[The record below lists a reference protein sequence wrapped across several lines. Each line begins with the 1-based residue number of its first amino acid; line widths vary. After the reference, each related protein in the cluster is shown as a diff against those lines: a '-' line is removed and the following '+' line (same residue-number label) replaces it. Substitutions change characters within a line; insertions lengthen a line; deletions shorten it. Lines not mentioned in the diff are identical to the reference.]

1 MVIDSNKCIISL
13 TMVDKLQYYEIKEKL
28 LVWLV
33 IIVWMKMNGLII
45 ILLNISKII
54 INQLDIKNNWKQK
67 ALIHIDKSLIITDNT
82 NLLVESNEYKELL
95 LKRY

>member
-1 MVIDSNKCIISL
+1 
-13 TMVDKLQYYEIKEKL
+13 
-28 LVWLV
+28 
-33 IIVWMKMNGLII
+33 MKMNGLII